1 MSVNVVFG
9 LFGCGLL
16 GFALVA
22 AALRLRRFSVGVRV
36 AAVLAAG
43 GALFVPFGEL
53 SLAAYVRGV
62 TGDLSISTLAL
73 AGAACIAELTGRRLI
88 GQRGLRAFMWLV
100 AAAAVFLYPFAL
112 GLTPFDPYAL
122 GYGSVG
128 LVTALLLVTLAAW
141 YARLNL
147 VVLVVIAAALA
158 YLGGTYESRNLWDYL
173 IDPLVSMYALVWLLA
188 GLRGRIGLP
197 LARRVPPSV
206 S

>member
-1 MSVNVVFG
+1 MSANVVLG

-36 AAVLAAG
+36 AAALVAG
-43 GALFVPFGEL
+43 IALFVPFGDL

-62 TGDLSISTLAL
+62 TGDLSISTLVL
-73 AGAACIAELTGRRLI
+73 VGTACIAQLTGHRLI
-88 GQRGLRAFMWLV
+88 GQRDLRALTWLV

-122 GYGSVG
+122 GYGSAE

-141 YARLNL
+141 RARLNA
-147 VVLVVIAAALA
+147 VVLITIAAVVA
-158 YLGGTYESRNLWDYL
+158 YLGGAYESRNLWDYL
-173 IDPLVSMYALVWLLA
+173 IDPMVSAYALVRLLA
-188 GLRGRIGLP
+188 VVGP
-197 LARRVPPSV
+197 LARGTRPSV